1 VPADELSEV
10 LVRQGVEPEWPGL
23 PVERALPVAEQPRHE
38 AGVRAR
44 EYVARLDGVVLDHA
58 ADEAVDR

>member
-1 VPADELSEV
+1 
-10 LVRQGVEPEWPGL
+10 
-23 PVERALPVAEQPRHE
+23 
-38 AGVRAR
+38 VRAR